1 MSNDRLRII
10 KACTYDCHGGAARDC
25 WQLFS
30 GYRERGHDAYIAAGR
45 KLSDDPHVFQL
56 HPDGP
61 AIETPFAQDD
71 LCTEEERATRRR
83 DVADGR
89 EDFCFPAS
97 RRMLDLLPGPADVA
111 HFHNLHGGYF
121 DLAWLPELS
130 ARLPVALTLHDAWL
144 LAGNCAHSFACERW
158 LTGCGQCPNISIY
171 PGLKAD
177 GTAANLARKRDI
189 YRRSRLRIATP
200 CRWLMDKVERSAL
213 AEGMVEGRVIPYGLN
228 QPLFRP
234 RDRRE
239 ARRLLGLP
247 EDGLVFLFSADNIRN
262 NLWKDFKT
270 LREAVGRFAAQG
282 REVLFVALG
291 ETAPEERMER
301 VVIRFVPFERDTARV
316 AAFFQAADIYLHA
329 AKADTFPQV
338 VLEALACGTPV
349 VGTAVGGIPEQVKG
363 LAGLPGADAT
373 ATWARGEATGAL
385 TPGGDAAA
393 MALTLEALADD
404 PGLLAEL
411 SRTAAA
417 DAARRFDIAREV
429 DDYLAWFAEMR
440 EQDRPSSKGAT
451 SDRDA
456 RPCARRVAP

>member
-45 KLSDDPHVFQL
+45 KLSYDPHVFQL

-71 LCTEEERATRRR
+71 LCTEEERAARRR
-83 DVADGR
+83 DVADGL

-121 DLAWLPELS
+121 DLAWLPGLS
-130 ARLPVALTLHDAWL
+130 ARMPVVLTLHDAWL

-158 LTGCGQCPNISIY
+158 LTGCGQCPNIHIY

-189 YRRSRLRIATP
+189 YRKSRLRIATP

-247 EDGLVFLFSADNIRN
+247 EDGLIFLFSADNIRN

-270 LREAVGRFAAQG
+270 LREAVGQFATQG

-301 VVIRFVPFERDTARV
+301 VVVRFVPFERDTARV

-363 LAGLPGADAT
+363 LAGLPGADPK
-373 ATWARGEATGAL
+373 ATWGRSEATGAL

-393 MALTLEALADD
+393 MARTLSALAGD
-404 PGLLAEL
+404 PQLLAQL
-411 SRTAAA
+411 SGNAAS
-417 DAARRFDIAREV
+417 DAAQRFDIGREV
-429 DDYLAWFAEMR
+429 GDYLAWFAEMR
-440 EQDRPSSKGAT
+440 EQDRQPSNRG
-451 SDRDA
+451 
-456 RPCARRVAP
+456 RRTP